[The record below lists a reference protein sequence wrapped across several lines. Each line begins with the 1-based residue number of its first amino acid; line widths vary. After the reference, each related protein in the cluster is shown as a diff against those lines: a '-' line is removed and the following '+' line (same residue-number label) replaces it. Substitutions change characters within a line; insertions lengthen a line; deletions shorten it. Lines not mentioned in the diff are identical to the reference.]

1 MVTKTF
7 LYKAAS
13 FGILAASAL
22 LNAQSALAVVYTTTF
37 SGLSG
42 LSNGIDEAVFDW
54 STNVNSGTVTPSD
67 LTDWSIDLNSGGSTI
82 YTDDV
87 IVSGS
92 VQPIG
97 GLSRSLSDLSFD
109 YDFGSNTL
117 TNWDNDL
124 NVAQGGAATGTT
136 YNVFGASSFIV
147 SEYNNGNF
155 VSSSNSTFSQS
166 TTVAS
171 TAVPFEFS
179 PAFGLLTI
187 GGIWGVNYLRK
198 RRKSLDNCQT

>member
-13 FGILAASAL
+13 FGIFAASAL
-22 LNAQSALAVVYTTTF
+22 LNAQSALAVVYNTTF

-42 LSNGIDEAVFDW
+42 LPNNIDEAVFDW
-54 STNVNSGTVTPSD
+54 QTNVNSGTVTPSD

-82 YTDDV
+82 YTDNV

-97 GLSRSLSDLSFD
+97 GVSRSLSGLFFE
-109 YDFGSNTL
+109 YDFGSSTL
-117 TNWDNDL
+117 TGWDNDEPI
-124 NVAQGGAATGTT
+124 VQDGAATGTT
-136 YNVFGASSFIV
+136 YNVFGISSIIV
-147 SEYNNGNF
+147 SEYNDGTF
-155 VSSSNSTFSQS
+155 LSESNSTFSQS

-171 TAVPFEFS
+171 AAVPFEFS

-198 RRKSLDNCQT
+198 RRSSLDI